1 MGSAHTGEKI
11 PSKAVVKRCDTSD
24 EYYTREG
31 CYIIELSNSE
41 DDPVLSIARVRVRP
55 GVTTRMH
62 RLGRTFERYVIL
74 EGKGRVEAGSLS
86 REISAGDVVLIPP
99 MCPQRITNTGTSDL
113 VFLAICTPRFSE
125 NAYED
130 VDGDRPSI

>member
-1 MGSAHTGEKI
+1 MKET
-11 PSKAVVKRCDTSD
+11 VKHIDPSD

-41 DDPVLSIARVRVRP
+41 DDPVLSIARARVRP
-55 GVTTRMH
+55 GITTRMH
-62 RLGRTFERYVIL
+62 RLGRTFERYIIL
-74 EGKGRVEAGSLS
+74 EGKGRVEVGSLS
-86 REISAGDVVLIPP
+86 REIGADDVVLIPP
-99 MCPQRITNTGTSDL
+99 MCPQRITNTGTDDL

-130 VDGDRPSI
+130 IDGERPSI